1 MAPKTLTGQELELD
15 DGPARESELFLVDGN
30 NLAYRAFFALPEELA
45 TSDGQPTNA
54 LLGFTNMLF
63 KLLADYRPKGVA
75 VAWDSRPVHRAAVAE
90 AADVVYKEGRKPMP
104 DLLREQFPH
113 FRPIVEAFG
122 YRNLE
127 FEGWEADDVIA
138 TLATRADTAGIK
150 TCVVSTDRDA
160 FQLCSENV
168 CLMMTPRGVS
178 DVNVYTPE
186 RVELRYGVRPDQVPD
201 FIGLKGD
208 TSDNIPGV
216 PGIGDKTA
224 GQLIAQY
231 GSLEAVIEH
240 ADELSPAR
248 RKNITEHADQARASK
263 DLATMRRELDLDWEP
278 TELALSPPDRSQLRE
293 MFRRFEFR
301 NLLGRVDELDEA
313 VPAALSVKVEGTT
326 VAWREGE
333 LPALADW
340 EGYAADGDRV
350 AVATANGVIV
360 APKPSNGL
368 LLGEPRLV
376 VHDAKS
382 LKVPAVDD
390 TMIAAYLIE
399 PGRAEYA
406 LDDLSAEYGL
416 EVLPDPPAE
425 EETAA
430 LVRRAEAPRR
440 LIERMLERVH
450 ERGSEHLYR
459 KIELPLT
466 AVLAAME
473 IAGVK
478 IDTYRMGEITARL
491 VDRLEELEAKAY
503 ELAGEEFMLGSTQQV
518 ARILFEKLE
527 LTPGRKG
534 KTGYSTDTRVLRSIR
549 GDHAIVPVLEE
560 WRELSKL
567 INTYLGPLPSLI
579 GDDGRLHT
587 TFNQT
592 VASTGRLSTT
602 APNLQAI
609 PIRTELG
616 REIRSAFVAEDGH
629 RLLSADYSQVELR
642 ILAHVS
648 GEPVLRES
656 FARNEDIH
664 ARTAAEVL
672 GKDQATLTKDE
683 RNVAKMVNF
692 GIIYG
697 ISSFGL
703 SENLEIPREQAQA
716 YIDTYLARFPHVQ
729 DFIERTIEQAKRD
742 GYVTTLLGRRRPVP
756 EIRAM
761 NRQTRSLGERLA
773 VNSVMQG
780 TAADV
785 IKVAMIRI
793 HDRLRTEGRSRAARA
808 PGSRRAPARGAGDGG
823 QRRSGARAGGDV
835 RRLPA
840 RPAARSRRRRRRR
853 LERSQVLS
861 GSGFG
866 SVRGDLAIL
875 RVS

>member
-1 MAPKTLTGQELELD
+1 MPKTLTGQELQLD

-45 TSDGQPTNA
+45 TSDGFPTNA
-54 LLGFTNMLF
+54 LLGFANMLF

-75 VAWDSRPVHRAAVAE
+75 VAWDSSPTHRHAVAE
-90 AADVVYKEGRKPMP
+90 AADVVYKQGRKPMP

-138 TLATRADTAGIK
+138 TLATRAEEAGVK

-160 FQLCSENV
+160 FQLCSPSI

-178 DVNVYTPE
+178 DVHVYTPE

-231 GSLEAVIEH
+231 GSLEEVIAH

-248 RKNITEHADQARASK
+248 KKNIIEFADQARASK
-263 DLATMRRELDLDWEP
+263 DLATMRRDLDLDFDP
-278 TELALSPPDRSQLRE
+278 TGLTLEPPDRSQLHE

-301 NLLGRVDELDEA
+301 ALLNRVDELEEA
-313 VPAALSVKVEGTT
+313 LPSAAP
-326 VAWREGE
+326 VAVDRVVVRWREGE
-333 LPALADW
+333 LPRL
-340 EGYAADGDRV
+340 EGTIGYASDEGRV
-350 AVATANGVIV
+350 AVATGAEVVV
-360 APKPSNGL
+360 APRNGPVPD
-368 LLGEPRLV
+368 GVV
-376 VHDAKS
+376 VHDAKA
-382 LKVPAVDD
+382 LRVEAAED
-390 TMIAAYLIE
+390 TLIAAYLIE
-399 PGRAEYA
+399 PGRATYD
-406 LDDLSAEYGL
+406 LDELAAEYGVAVTP
-416 EVLPDPPAE
+416 EPAAE

-430 LVRRAEAPRR
+430 LIRRAELPRR
-440 LIERMLERVH
+440 LAPLMLDRVV
-450 ERGSEHLYR
+450 ERGSERLYR
-459 KIELPLT
+459 EIELPLT

-473 IAGVK
+473 DAGVK

-491 VDRLEELEAKAY
+491 ADRVEELEARAMG
-503 ELAGEEFMLGSTQQV
+503 LAGEEFLIGSTQQV
-518 ARILFEKLE
+518 ARILFEKLA

-534 KTGYSTDTRVLRSIR
+534 KTGYSTDTRVLRTIR
-549 GDHAIVPVLEE
+549 GEHEIVEVIEE

-567 INTYLGPLPSLI
+567 VNTYLRPLPLLI
-579 GDDGRLHT
+579 SEADGRLHT

-592 VASTGRLSTT
+592 AASTGRLSTT
-602 APNLQAI
+602 NPNLQAI

-616 REIRSAFVAEDGH
+616 REIRSAFVAEQGH
-629 RLLSADYSQVELR
+629 RLISADYSQVELR

-648 GEPVLRES
+648 GEPRLREA

-664 ARTAAEVL
+664 TATAAEVL
-672 GKDQATLTKDE
+672 GKEPTELTKDE

-703 SENLEIPREQAQA
+703 SENLEIPREQAQE
-716 YIDTYLARFPHVQ
+716 YIDTYLARFPLVQ
-729 DFIERTIEQAKRD
+729 DFIQRTIEQAERD
-742 GYVTTLLGRRRPVP
+742 GYVTTLLGRRRPIP
-756 EIRAM
+756 EIRVR
-761 NRQTRSLGERLA
+761 NRQTRALGERLA

-793 HDRLRTEGRSRAARA
+793 HDRLREEGRSARLVLQVHDELLLEA
-808 PGSRRAPARGAGDGG
+808 PETETSAIKELVRQEMCNAYPLDPPLAVDVGVGDDWNE
-823 QRRSGARAGGDV
+823 AK
-835 RRLPA
+835 
-840 RPAARSRRRRRRR
+840 
-853 LERSQVLS
+853 
-861 GSGFG
+861 
-866 SVRGDLAIL
+866 
-875 RVS
+875 

>member
-1 MAPKTLTGQELELD
+1 MSPKTLTGQELEVD
-15 DGPARESELFLVDGN
+15 DAPARDSQLFLVDGN

-45 TSDGQPTNA
+45 TSDGFPTNA
-54 LLGFTNMLF
+54 LLGFANMLF

-75 VAWDSRPVHRAAVAE
+75 VAWDSRPTHRVAVAE
-90 AADVVYKEGRKPMP
+90 AVDVVYKQGRKPMP
-104 DLLREQFPH
+104 DLLREQFPY

-138 TLATRADTAGIK
+138 TLATRAEDAGVR

-160 FQLCSENV
+160 FQLCSPSI

-178 DVNVYTPE
+178 DVHVYTPE

-231 GSLEAVIEH
+231 GSLEEVIAH

-248 RKNITEHADQARASK
+248 KKNITEFADQARASK
-263 DLATMRRELDLDWEP
+263 DLATMRRDLDLEFDP
-278 TELALSPPDRSQLRE
+278 TGLTLEPPDRSQLAE

-301 NLLGRVDELDEA
+301 NLLNRVDELEEA
-313 VPAALSVKVEGTT
+313 LPSAAPAPVDGVVVP
-326 VAWREGE
+326 WREGA
-333 LPALADW
+333 LPRIDATV
-340 EGYAADGDRV
+340 GYASDGDRV
-350 AVATANGVIV
+350 AVATGAEVIV
-360 APKPSNGL
+360 APMPSNSL
-368 LLGEPRLV
+368 LLGGVV

-382 LKVPAVDD
+382 LRVEAAED
-390 TMIAAYLIE
+390 TLIAAYLIE
-399 PGRAEYA
+399 PGRATYD
-406 LDDLSAEYGL
+406 LDELAAEYGVAVTP
-416 EVLPDPPAE
+416 EPAAE

-430 LVRRAEAPRR
+430 LIRRAELPRR
-440 LIERMLERVH
+440 LAPLMLDRVV
-450 ERGSEHLYR
+450 ERGSERLYR
-459 KIELPLT
+459 EIELPLT

-473 IAGVK
+473 DAGVK

-491 VDRLEELEAKAY
+491 ADRVEELEANAL
-503 ELAGEEFMLGSTQQV
+503 ELAGEEFLLGSTQQV
-518 ARILFEKLE
+518 ARILFEKLQ

-534 KTGYSTDTRVLRSIR
+534 KTGYSTDTRVLRSLR
-549 GDHAIVPVLEE
+549 GEHQIIEVIEE

-567 INTYLGPLPSLI
+567 VNTYLRPLPLLLSEA
-579 GDDGRLHT
+579 DGRLHT

-592 VASTGRLSTT
+592 AASTGRLSTT
-602 APNLQAI
+602 NPNLQAI
-609 PIRTELG
+609 PVRTELG
-616 REIRSAFVAEDGH
+616 REIRSAFVAEQGH
-629 RLLSADYSQVELR
+629 RLISADYSQVELR

-648 GEPVLRES
+648 GEPRLREA

-664 ARTAAEVL
+664 AATAAEVL
-672 GKDQATLTKDE
+672 GKDPAGLTKDE
-683 RNVAKMVNF
+683 RNIAKMVNF

-703 SENLEIPREQAQA
+703 SENLEIPREQAQE

-729 DFIERTIEQAKRD
+729 DFIQRTIEQAERD
-742 GYVTTLLGRRRPVP
+742 GYVTTLLGRRRPIP
-756 EIRAM
+756 EIRVR
-761 NRQTRSLGERLA
+761 NRQTRALGERLA

-785 IKVAMIRI
+785 IKVAMIKI
-793 HDRLRTEGRSRAARA
+793 HDRLREEGRSARLVLQVHDELLLEA
-808 PGSRRAPARGAGDGG
+808 PETETSAIKALVREEMCNAYPLDPPLAVDVGVGDDWNE
-823 QRRSGARAGGDV
+823 AK
-835 RRLPA
+835 
-840 RPAARSRRRRRRR
+840 
-853 LERSQVLS
+853 
-861 GSGFG
+861 
-866 SVRGDLAIL
+866 
-875 RVS
+875 